1 MKKIFKYKKFLITF
15 IVLIGIFLYF
25 FIFLK
30 NKNLSSETKYVLS
43 QIKRDNIS
51 VSVSSTGTVIPEEE
65 MNLKAKASGEIV
77 YLNMKNGQ
85 FVKKG
90 ELLLKID
97 TKDQEK
103 NIKDLENSL
112 ETIRLNLN
120 KAKQT
125 TIVDEKN
132 LKNQAINILNQI
144 LSDWKNYL
152 DNFENLLKIDIS
164 GYNLNLSYLFDYY
177 ARIVNFYFLN
187 DINYQKVLWNNYNF
201 LKSKYEIDNNLALH
215 LNSDSSLEEVEKVL
229 NDVVEGAKILND
241 TSRYSYQLLNRYYSI
256 LNDYNL
262 TPLIQLRNISN
273 DRTTLFNLFSNINS
287 DLTSL
292 LSVQKN
298 IKSYKESLTDN
309 IPYEI
314 KELEITLSQKEE
326 DLKTAKEKL
335 NDYYLYAPFDGI
347 ITNLNVKK
355 GDLVSSQTVVATLI
369 TKEKI
374 IQVPFNEI
382 DIVKIKLGQK
392 AKITFDALGEQMFFG
407 RVVEID
413 STGTESQ
420 GVVSYNVKVALEEDN
435 EDIKPSMSANVEII
449 IAEKENV
456 LIVPNSAIK
465 TINGKSYVQ
474 LVSEKN
480 LNPLTIK
487 KGVILKTPPKRVFIT
502 PGLKNDL
509 FTEILDGL
517 KEGDYVIVSTLS
529 SKTTSTTIQ
538 RNLFMGGGF
547 GQSSIRVR

>member
-1 MKKIFKYKKFLITF
+1 MKTIFKNKKFLITF

-97 TKDQEK
+97 SKDQEK

-177 ARIVNFYFLN
+177 AQIVKFYFLN
-187 DINYQKVLWNNYNF
+187 DIDYQKVLWENYNF
-201 LKSKYEIDNNLALH
+201 LKSEYEINNNLVLH
-215 LNSDSSLEEVEKVL
+215 LNSDSPLKEIEKVF
-229 NDVVEGAKILND
+229 NDVVEDAKILND

-262 TPLIQLRNISN
+262 TPLIQIRNISN
-273 DRTTLFNLFSNINS
+273 DRNTFFNLFSTINS
-287 DLTSL
+287 DLTNL
-292 LSVQKN
+292 LTVQKN
-298 IKSYKESLTDN
+298 IKSYKESLTND

-314 KELEITLSQKEE
+314 KELELTLSQKEE
-326 DLKTAKEKL
+326 DLKRAKEKI
-335 NDYYLYAPFDGI
+335 NDYYLYAPFNGI

-355 GDLVSSQTVVATLI
+355 GDSISSQAVVANLI

-374 IQVPFNEI
+374 IQAPFNEI

-392 AKITFDALGEQMFFG
+392 AKITFDALREQVFSG
-407 RVVEID
+407 KVVEID
-413 STGTESQ
+413 SVGTESQ

-435 EDIKPSMSANVEII
+435 ENIKPSMSANVEII
-449 IAEKENV
+449 IAEKENL

-487 KGVILKTPPKRVFIT
+487 KGVILKTPPKRVFII

-509 FTEILDGL
+509 YTEILDGL
-517 KEGDYVIVSTLS
+517 KEGDYIVVSTFS
-529 SKTTSTTIQ
+529 SKTTSTTVQ

-547 GQSSIRVR
+547 GQSPIRGR

>member
-1 MKKIFKYKKFLITF
+1 MKTIFKNKKFLITF

-90 ELLLKID
+90 ELLLKIN

-125 TIVDEKN
+125 TLVDEKT
-132 LKNQAINILNQI
+132 LKNQAINSLNQV
-144 LSDWKNYL
+144 LSDWKSYL
-152 DNFENLLKIDIS
+152 DNFENILKIDIS
-164 GYNLNLSYLFDYY
+164 SYHLNLNYLLDYY
-177 ARIVNFYFLN
+177 AQVVNFYFLN

-229 NDVVEGAKILND
+229 NDVVEDAKILND
-241 TSRYSYQLLNRYYSI
+241 TSRYSYQLLNQYYSI

-355 GDLVSSQTVVATLI
+355 GDSVSSQTVVATLI

-487 KGVILKTPPKRVFIT
+487 KGVILKTPPKRIFIT

-509 FTEILDGL
+509 YTEILDGL

>member
-1 MKKIFKYKKFLITF
+1 
-15 IVLIGIFLYF
+15 
-25 FIFLK
+25 
-30 NKNLSSETKYVLS
+30 
-43 QIKRDNIS
+43 
-51 VSVSSTGTVIPEEE
+51 
-65 MNLKAKASGEIV
+65 
-77 YLNMKNGQ
+77 
-85 FVKKG
+85 
-90 ELLLKID
+90 
-97 TKDQEK
+97 
-103 NIKDLENSL
+103 
-112 ETIRLNLN
+112 
-120 KAKQT
+120 
-125 TIVDEKN
+125 VDEKT
-132 LKNQAINILNQI
+132 LKNQAINSLNQV
-144 LSDWKNYL
+144 LSDWKSYL
-152 DNFENLLKIDIS
+152 DNFENILKIDIS
-164 GYNLNLSYLFDYY
+164 SYHLNLNYLLDYY
-177 ARIVNFYFLN
+177 AQVVNFYFLN

-229 NDVVEGAKILND
+229 NDVVEDAKILND
-241 TSRYSYQLLNRYYSI
+241 TSRYSYQLLNRYHSI

-326 DLKTAKEKL
+326 DLKRAKEKI

-355 GDLVSSQTVVATLI
+355 GDSVSSQAVVATLI

-392 AKITFDALGEQMFFG
+392 AKITFDALGDQMFFG

-509 FTEILDGL
+509 YTEILDGL

>member
-1 MKKIFKYKKFLITF
+1 MKTIFKNKKFLITF

-125 TIVDEKN
+125 TLVDEKT
-132 LKNQAINILNQI
+132 LKNQAINSLNQV
-144 LSDWKNYL
+144 LSDWKSYL
-152 DNFENLLKIDIS
+152 DNFENILKIDIS
-164 GYNLNLSYLFDYY
+164 SYHLNLNYLLDYY
-177 ARIVNFYFLN
+177 AQVVNFYFLN
-187 DINYQKVLWNNYNF
+187 DIDYQKVLWENYNF
-201 LKSKYEIDNNLALH
+201 LKSEYEINNNLVLH
-215 LNSDSSLEEVEKVL
+215 LNSDSSLKEIEKVF
-229 NDVVEGAKILND
+229 NDVVEDAKILND

-355 GDLVSSQTVVATLI
+355 GDSVSSQTVVATLI

-374 IQVPFNEI
+374 IQGPFNEI

-413 STGTESQ
+413 STGIESQ